1 MTRRS
6 CASISASVRF
16 EDRQEKRGMH
26 HLGELLALFTVASL
40 GIFFGAMLTEGLMRR
55 ECFT

>member
-1 MTRRS
+1 
-6 CASISASVRF
+6 
-16 EDRQEKRGMH
+16 MH
-26 HLGELLALFTVASL
+26 HLGELLALLTVASL